1 MRTYYIFLL
10 YLFFIFPG
18 CTKVEEQIACTFTDT
33 DDECVTTRASVLPS
47 SNPYSLD
54 NIQNAYREVRVA
66 AGQSAAST
74 PTLKATHKYV
84 KFLPQDTIQM
94 HTLRDSLRL
103 TLFPY
108 PLDIELTTE
117 QMDYYRR
124 NKEGLYGWQYTVVP
138 VDFQFPSGIERNE
151 LGNLYIQ
158 KRTQG
163 GWGTPEPNATEEGPL
178 RIIGGQSNQIP
189 DSQWD
194 NVLKQAMINAGY
206 LTGST
211 LPQTWTAKAKITYTD
226 DKPLG
231 NTTFPLENVKVI
243 ARNFTDIQCEGYTDA
258 AGETPEL
265 GEFRYPIYYEV
276 RFEGPEWILK
286 DGEYDAAVINVNKQK
301 GPLNLSITADNERTS
316 AFAAVHL
323 GMNYI
328 FHRQSEIAVP
338 DYRNLY
344 NVAVLWDD
352 YCHTDDYM
360 GVFYGSRNNGNDIK
374 IWGKKGENQEE
385 ERYEMTSITLH
396 EVVHASH
403 YSNVMTV
410 YNSYE
415 PYFSDKM
422 LKESYARAGQ
432 YYFINQLYPDYP
444 DICPDYFD
452 EYTCIGEGLV
462 VHGMSLH
469 NLEFT
474 VLQSKNMREWQDNVL
489 RLGRIPSEVINLI
502 FLYPLEHWHKSI
514 YEGIEC
520 PQDAYYTNVTMPFQI
535 LSALSSIGA
544 EITDWEVSPSTYKI
558 KAISDTNSW
567 IHVVFEEAGS
577 YTLSCH
583 VALSPGF
590 QFTAQETF
598 YINAGPEVTGDS
610 APRMGCPA
618 VYRVSSSFD
627 SSNGSWSVGQYIQ
640 GNYVGYTGDKVLV
653 AHNSNASQLS
663 VIFMYPGEYVVRGEM
678 SYEGNHAVIEYPVT
692 VPYEGVSAA
701 PAAVIV
707 GIKKVSAWFDTES
720 AAAEHRVTE
729 YMTTIPS
736 NRAGI
741 SLYMGDV
748 HSFRTFSK
756 LPRTDHPYYGNLLP
770 VYHVRSADGRYGYD
784 NISVGTW
791 TPVSTTP
798 AFYVFRA
805 QVPGSVPVYQ
815 VRETV
820 QNSGQTVSDYIYLS
834 RSAESYNKTTD
845 NGTETRTIMKQVGYV
860 FPL

>member
-10 YLFFIFPG
+10 YLLFIFSG

-117 QMDYYRR
+117 QMEYYRR

-163 GWGTPEPNATEEGPL
+163 GWGTLEPNATEEGPL

-231 NTTFPLENVKVI
+231 STTFPLENVKVI
-243 ARNFTDIQCEGYTDA
+243 ARNFTDIQCEGYT
-258 AGETPEL
+258 
-265 GEFRYPIYYEV
+265 
-276 RFEGPEWILK
+276 
-286 DGEYDAAVINVNKQK
+286 DAAVINVNKQK

-640 GNYVGYTGDKVLV
+640 GNYVGYTGDKILV
-653 AHNSNASQLS
+653 ANNSNASQLS

-701 PAAVIV
+701 PAEVIV

-729 YMTTIPS
+729 YMTAIPS

-834 RSAESYNKTTD
+834 RSAESYNKMTD
-845 NGTETRTIMKQVGYV
+845 NGTETRTIMKQIGYV

>member
-10 YLFFIFPG
+10 YLLFIFSG

-117 QMDYYRR
+117 QMEYYRR

-163 GWGTPEPNATEEGPL
+163 GWGTLEPNATEEGPL

-231 NTTFPLENVKVI
+231 STTFPLENVKVI

-640 GNYVGYTGDKVLV
+640 GNYVGYTGDKILV
-653 AHNSNASQLS
+653 ANNSNASQLS

-701 PAAVIV
+701 PAEVIV
-707 GIKKVSAWFDTES
+707 GIKKYRLGLIRNQRRLNT
-720 AAAEHRVTE
+720 
-729 YMTTIPS
+729 
-736 NRAGI
+736 G
-741 SLYMGDV
+741 
-748 HSFRTFSK
+748 
-756 LPRTDHPYYGNLLP
+756 
-770 VYHVRSADGRYGYD
+770 
-784 NISVGTW
+784 
-791 TPVSTTP
+791 
-798 AFYVFRA
+798 
-805 QVPGSVPVYQ
+805 
-815 VRETV
+815 
-820 QNSGQTVSDYIYLS
+820 
-834 RSAESYNKTTD
+834 
-845 NGTETRTIMKQVGYV
+845 
-860 FPL
+860 

>member
-10 YLFFIFPG
+10 YLLFIFSG

-117 QMDYYRR
+117 QMEYYRR

-163 GWGTPEPNATEEGPL
+163 GWGTLEPNATEEGPL

-231 NTTFPLENVKVI
+231 STTFPLENVKVI

-474 VLQSKNMREWQDNVL
+474 VLQSKNMREWQ
-489 RLGRIPSEVINLI
+489 
-502 FLYPLEHWHKSI
+502 
-514 YEGIEC
+514 
-520 PQDAYYTNVTMPFQI
+520 A
-535 LSALSSIGA
+535 
-544 EITDWEVSPSTYKI
+544 
-558 KAISDTNSW
+558 
-567 IHVVFEEAGS
+567 
-577 YTLSCH
+577 
-583 VALSPGF
+583 
-590 QFTAQETF
+590 
-598 YINAGPEVTGDS
+598 
-610 APRMGCPA
+610 
-618 VYRVSSSFD
+618 
-627 SSNGSWSVGQYIQ
+627 
-640 GNYVGYTGDKVLV
+640 
-653 AHNSNASQLS
+653 
-663 VIFMYPGEYVVRGEM
+663 
-678 SYEGNHAVIEYPVT
+678 
-692 VPYEGVSAA
+692 
-701 PAAVIV
+701 
-707 GIKKVSAWFDTES
+707 
-720 AAAEHRVTE
+720 
-729 YMTTIPS
+729 
-736 NRAGI
+736 
-741 SLYMGDV
+741 
-748 HSFRTFSK
+748 
-756 LPRTDHPYYGNLLP
+756 
-770 VYHVRSADGRYGYD
+770 
-784 NISVGTW
+784 
-791 TPVSTTP
+791 
-798 AFYVFRA
+798 
-805 QVPGSVPVYQ
+805 
-815 VRETV
+815 
-820 QNSGQTVSDYIYLS
+820 
-834 RSAESYNKTTD
+834 
-845 NGTETRTIMKQVGYV
+845 
-860 FPL
+860 